1 MNRQRLK
8 LRIRSAL
15 KWLGWVLLV
24 QFVLLNI
31 SAALYAHK
39 FSHFYNNNSLAT
51 DFSKENVFEKTWR
64 LFTGP
69 KMSKSVIKELPTFP
83 YETIGLTTK
92 KGLNIEAWYGKTDS
106 AALGTVILFH
116 PLTQNRSLVLSEA
129 YEFRYQG
136 YNVMLVD
143 FRAHGNSDGSN
154 TSLGYREDEEVKL
167 AFDHIKNRGDKNI
180 FLWGSSLGSVAIIKA
195 IAEYNIKPT
204 GVILEMP
211 FESLK
216 THLQARVRTNGF
228 SGFPEKP
235 FAFLVTCW
243 MGLERGFNGFKFKTT
258 EYATKVNC
266 PVLVQWGSSDQI
278 VLKSETDNIF
288 NAIASNDKK
297 LVLYESAGHESFLQ
311 NNPLKWR
318 IEIEKFLSAYSQ

>member
-1 MNRQRLK
+1 MNRQRIK
-8 LRIRSAL
+8 PKFRSAL

-24 QFVLLNI
+24 QFILVNI

-39 FSHFYNNNSLAT
+39 FSHFYIGKSSTT
-51 DFSKENVFEKTWR
+51 DLSKQNVFQKTWR

-69 KMSKSVIKELPTFP
+69 KMYRSVISERPTFP
-83 YETIGLTTK
+83 YDTIWLTTK
-92 KGLNIEAWYGKTDS
+92 KGLKIESWYGKTDS

-116 PLTQNRSLVLSEA
+116 PLTQNKSFVLSEA

-143 FRAHGNSDGSN
+143 FRAHGNSDGNN
-154 TSLGYREDEEVKL
+154 TSVGYREDEEVRM
-167 AFDHIKNRGDKNI
+167 AFEYVKESGDKNI

-195 IAEYNIKPT
+195 IAEYDIKPA
-204 GVILEMP
+204 GIILEMP
-211 FESLK
+211 FASLK

-258 EYATKVNC
+258 EYAKKVNC
-266 PVLVQWGSSDQI
+266 PVLLQWGSDDRI
-278 VLKSETDNIF
+278 VLKSETDRIF
-288 NAIASNDKK
+288 NAIPSQQKK

-318 IEIEKFLSAYSQ
+318 IEIEKFLTAYGN